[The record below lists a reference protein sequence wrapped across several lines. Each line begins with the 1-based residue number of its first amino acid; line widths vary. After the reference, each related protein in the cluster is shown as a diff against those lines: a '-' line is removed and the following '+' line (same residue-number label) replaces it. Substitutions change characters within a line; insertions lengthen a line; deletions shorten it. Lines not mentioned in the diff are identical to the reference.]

1 MAITKLLRTFM
12 YTSLYAQMHKLLF
25 LLDSCLGVEW
35 LYHMV
40 STYLTLKESS
50 KPFSKVDAHLT
61 FSPAVYESF
70 SSTSSPA
77 LDLISSF
84 FLFLFKLSITIEI

>member
-1 MAITKLLRTFM
+1 MAITKLLRTFV

-40 STYLTLKESS
+40 STYLTQR
-50 KPFSKVDAHLT
+50 
-61 FSPAVYESF
+61 
-70 SSTSSPA
+70 
-77 LDLISSF
+77 IQQ
-84 FLFLFKLSITIEI
+84 TIF